1 MVNDIQKVEFDLEAL
16 HRAFPDAAKSALDQ
30 RVTVR
35 SPGPGAL
42 LDIAFG
48 GESHSKQQQALQEW
62 LFGRCARLPIS
73 GGDKGLRQECTKRVA
88 TFAAVLQR
96 DGFAPSSL
104 REEAAVAL
112 GLNRKATYMASG
124 SANTAMEATQD
135 VSQASA
141 AAKADPELTALL
153 KAPDIAA
160 ALERIAADPSAIRQY
175 AGNARVQE
183 ALQKLNSL
191 LKG

>member
-1 MVNDIQKVEFDLEAL
+1 MRFFLFYGLLLLCARSGLAADVSSILRSAMVNDIQKGEFDLEAL

-48 GESHSKQQQALQEW
+48 GESHSKQQQVLQEW

-88 TFAAVLQR
+88 TFAAVPLRAFIAR
-96 DGFAPSSL
+96 D
-104 REEAAVAL
+104 RC
-112 GLNRKATYMASG
+112 
-124 SANTAMEATQD
+124 
-135 VSQASA
+135 
-141 AAKADPELTALL
+141 
-153 KAPDIAA
+153 
-160 ALERIAADPSAIRQY
+160 
-175 AGNARVQE
+175 
-183 ALQKLNSL
+183 
-191 LKG
+191 